1 MLVILLIIIIQYD
14 FAGQLFYEVEFSRR
28 QKTKLGNKNRI
39 YIFFSSKK
47 PKFDGHH
54 QLQRADIFVQSPD
67 L

>member
-1 MLVILLIIIIQYD
+1 MLVIIILIIIQFN
-14 FAGQLFYEVEFSRR
+14 FAGQLFYLVEFSRR

-47 PKFDGHH
+47 PNFDGHH
-54 QLQRADIFVQSPD
+54 QLQRADIFVRLPD